1 MRSRLSVALAVTLLF
16 AGLAVPSV
24 AHAEPSAADVT
35 RAAQLKQTGDDAMV
49 SLRYSDALEAYERAY
64 DITRDPALLYNRGR
78 AYEGLGN
85 FPAALDQLEAFD
97 AQAPASLKARVKKL
111 PELLAKVRA
120 RVAVLTVRSAEP
132 GARVMVGDKRVGD
145 TPLTVKLSSGHATVE
160 VSAEGF
166 TTYRKEVDLPGG
178 GALTLDAELAKKDR
192 HGVLAVRTNPVG
204 AFATRDGKPL
214 GTTPL
219 EVPLEPGRV
228 VVRLHLDGYLD
239 ADASAVV
246 EAGQRQEI
254 DLTLTREP
262 GITSRWWFW
271 TAVGAV
277 VVGGTVLT
285 VALVREKKAPSGD
298 IAPGQIAAPLV
309 RF

>member
-1 MRSRLSVALAVTLLF
+1 MRLRLSVVLAVVLSF
-16 AGLAVPSV
+16 AAPVV
-24 AHAEPSAADVT
+24 AYAEPAPAEAA
-35 RAAQLKQTGDDAMV
+35 RAAQAKQAGDDAMV
-49 SLRYSDALEAYERAY
+49 ALRYADALEAYERAY
-64 DITRDPALLYNRGR
+64 EITRDPALLYNRGR

-97 AQAPASLKARVKKL
+97 AQATASLKSRVKKL

-120 RVAVLTVRSAEP
+120 RVSVLTVRTREP
-132 GARVMVGDKRVGD
+132 GARVMVGDKRVGE
-145 TPLTVKLSSGHATVE
+145 TPLTVKLSSGRATVE

-178 GALTLDAELAKKDR
+178 GATTLEADLEKKDR
-192 HGVLAVRTNPVG
+192 HGVLAVRTTPDG
-204 AFATRDGKPL
+204 ASATLDGKLL

-219 EVPLEPGRV
+219 EVPLDPGRV
-228 VVRLHLDGYLD
+228 VVRLRHEGYVD
-239 ADASAVV
+239 ADASAVI
-246 EAGQRQEI
+246 ASGARQEI
-254 DLTLTREP
+254 EVTLTREP

-285 VALVREKKAPSGD
+285 VALVRERKAPTGD